1 MSERN
6 LNVLVSPGFLVGL
19 LLLLLNDF
27 IFKALFHN
35 VLTGKLSDFA
45 GLFVFPLFWAV
56 FFPRL
61 KLPIYVLTAVLFTFW
76 KSVYSQPLIDGWNSL
91 PFFPVERT
99 VDYSDLLALSILPL
113 SYSYNPIPFN
123 FYVPRPALY
132 LIAIVSLFSFTA
144 TQYSQKVSYDNEY
157 RFQSSRK
164 ELLERMRQLPANE
177 VLPSFEESDRFDIR
191 FDSCTG
197 AATITVT
204 EKEKQAVVTLKEIDY
219 RCPSKANRQEM
230 LEYFEK
236 EFIGKLRE
244 EPVRKSS
251 QVLYIWSSSPS
262 SPSNNGMHPTP
273 REHGSQNSSSR
284 R

>member
-6 LNVLVSPGFLVGL
+6 LNVLASPGFLVSL

-27 IFKALFHN
+27 IFKAQFHN
-35 VLTGKLSDFA
+35 GLTGKLSDFA
-45 GLFVFPLFWAV
+45 GLFVFPLFWSAL
-56 FFPRL
+56 FPRL
-61 KLPIYVLTAVLFTFW
+61 KSPIYVLTAVLFIFW
-76 KSVYSQPLIDGWNSL
+76 KSVYSQPLINGWNSL
-91 PFFPVERT
+91 PFFRMERI
-99 VDYSDLLALSILPL
+99 VDYTDLLALSILPL
-113 SYSYNPIPFN
+113 SYAYSRIPSN
-123 FYVPRPALY
+123 FHVPRPSLY
-132 LIAIVSLFSFTA
+132 LIAIVSIFSFTA

-157 RFQSSRK
+157 QFQSSRK
-164 ELLERMRQLPANE
+164 ELLERMSQLPANK

-236 EFIGKLRE
+236 EFINKLRE

-262 SPSNNGMHPTP
+262 NNGMQPTP
-273 REHGSQNSSSR
+273 RQRGSQNSPSR

>member
-6 LNVLVSPGFLVGL
+6 LNVLASPGFLVGL

-27 IFKALFHN
+27 IFKAQFHN
-35 VLTGKLSDFA
+35 GLTGKLSDFA
-45 GLFVFPLFWAV
+45 GLFVFPLFWAAL
-56 FFPRL
+56 FPRL
-61 KLPIYVLTAVLFTFW
+61 KSTIYVLTAVLFIFW

-91 PFFPVERT
+91 PFFRMERT
-99 VDYSDLLALSILPL
+99 VDYTDLLGLSILHL
-113 SYSYNPIPFN
+113 SYAYSRIPSN
-123 FYVPRPALY
+123 VHVPRPALY
-132 LIAIVSLFSFTA
+132 LIAVVSIFSFTA

-164 ELLERMRQLPANE
+164 ELLERMSQLPANE
-177 VLPSFEESDRFDIR
+177 VLASFEESDRFDIR

-204 EKEKQAVVTLKEIDY
+204 EKEKQAVVMLKEIDY

-230 LEYFEK
+230 LEYFEN
-236 EFIGKLRE
+236 EFISKLRE

-262 SPSNNGMHPTP
+262 NNGMQPTP
-273 REHGSQNSSSR
+273 RQRGSQNSPSR